1 MYLGVNFELAAV
13 GYNPS
18 YDRQF
23 LSFGPPSTRLMAI
36 DDALGRLQVINFPGP
51 VEVLNWQKSDIKGY
65 MLYLIHIYY
74 IYIYICVYVYIYI
87 YTYIIAHYWGL
98 YPK

>member
-1 MYLGVNFELAAV
+1 MKPAIWLPLCVFGVNFELATAV

-51 VEVLNWQKSDIKGY
+51 VEVLNWQKSDIKDY
-65 MLYLIHIYY
+65 MLYLII
-74 IYIYICVYVYIYI
+74 IYIH
-87 YTYIIAHYWGL
+87 IIAHYCRL

>member
-1 MYLGVNFELAAV
+1 VNFELATAV

-51 VEVLNWQKSDIKGY
+51 VEVLNWQKKVTSRI
-65 MLYLIHIYY
+65 ICY
-74 IYIYICVYVYIYI
+74 I
-87 YTYIIAHYWGL
+87 L
-98 YPK
+98 